1 MAKLSHEVIKSLYN
15 VLAWYNRNRGAP
27 SSPRILRLFTLW
39 KSLHAVFIN
48 ISEEGWRALRNMAK
62 NLNIYARNEE
72 EWLFLYALETYLNI
86 VMRAIALSKIG
97 ASISDHGVFMN
108 EIMSRRGIFEPNVF
122 EWIFEAFTDKYLDQN
137 VRIRLQSNIDLLLM
151 VLYNIDMF
159 QVSFDMFR
167 EVYQNILPREVR
179 KSLGEFYTNE
189 EIVKRVLDAAGFD
202 ANAVNSLYDMWR
214 RGERDTLILDP
225 ACGSGSFLV
234 SIIRRIFI
242 SFDKPPRDI
251 VRFIEENVVGI
262 DINPFAVEMAKLNMI
277 MAIADEM
284 QRLGGAYIPTR
295 LRIYWADSLARVKR
309 QNKLDYQAITIYMP
323 SLTEIIGKESLTI
336 PYIAGKDPMD
346 IFDKVN
352 RYAENRMDIEDLITR
367 EHLEN
372 IAQSVREL
380 YKDLRDIHENG
391 NSRIVEMIRNIIAVQ
406 SLVNRCSYVVGNP
419 PWVRIHNISRSIVNY
434 LRNNYEWLK
443 SGSSYTPRFKKTK
456 TPFLE
461 QFDYSV
467 AFFERGLEFLRDGGV
482 LSYVITSKVI
492 RASYAGKMREDLV
505 KNHEILEIIDYSL
518 YPVPLFQDA
527 VNYPLIISL
536 RKAPPTDENNTR
548 SIVKVT
554 VFNTVG
560 NSMSFDVEQNMLP
573 LYSETNYPDKMRS
586 PWVLAP
592 PKAINALKKIINNSY
607 RLGDLY
613 EVMMGVKT
621 SLNSSY
627 IGTISGCTSSNIVR
641 LNLEG
646 GSVAEVEEFLVY
658 PIVRGEDI
666 DPYGFDSKDYIIFT
680 HDTES
685 FKPLWDRDQ
694 REVLKTL
701 GLLKRGV
708 RIEASGGVLKYIV
721 DAGANCIAYVQD
733 SIKILQNKGYQVN
746 FAKPCSVYMCLDVR
760 NLSGDPVLMINIEVQ
775 SNKTCR
781 LIYNVTGLRI
791 PGAPRATDHFTKL
804 FEELVNRDDYKDRGA
819 VLPPWA
825 IFRVSKEKFKEH
837 RIAWQEMT
845 MYIEAAYLPLY
856 LNVAICSNNK
866 ENKKLLIPL
875 QTTYF
880 IVESNHSKALKL
892 LIYMNSDLARSMI
905 KMWAWTARGGYYR
918 HTSYSM
924 GILPLPRDLVDNK
937 LWGFLEDLLKQQ
949 KENIDLNEIAKNK
962 LEADMKKKM
971 EKELMQSLGL
981 DEEEYRELV
990 EYGKWLNELGKA
1002 PETEEDTVEEEYAE
1016 E

>member
-1 MAKLSHEVIKSLYN
+1 MARLSHEVIRSLYN
-15 VLAWYNRNRGAP
+15 ALAWYNRNRGAP

-48 ISEEGWRALRNMAK
+48 ISEEGWRALRNMAE
-62 NLNIYARNEE
+62 NLNIHARNEE

-97 ASISDHGVFMN
+97 ASISDHRGFMN
-108 EIMSRRGIFEPNVF
+108 EIMSRRSIFEPNVF
-122 EWIFEAFTDKYLDQN
+122 EWIFEALTDKYLDQN
-137 VRIRLQSNIDLLLM
+137 VRIQLQSNIDLLLM

-189 EIVKRVLDAAGFD
+189 EIVNRVLDAAGFD

-234 SIIRRIFI
+234 SIIRRIFS
-242 SFDKPPRDI
+242 SFSKPPRDI
-251 VRFIEENVVGI
+251 VRFVEENVVGI
-262 DINPFAVEMAKLNMI
+262 DINPFAVEMAKLNMV

-284 QRLGGAYIPTR
+284 QRLGGAYILTR

-309 QNKLDYQAITIYMP
+309 QNTLSYQAITIYMP

-336 PYIAGKDPMD
+336 PYITGKDPMD
-346 IFDKVN
+346 IFDKVD
-352 RYAENRMDIEDLITR
+352 RYAENRMNIEDLIVR

-372 IAQSVREL
+372 MAQGIREL
-380 YKDLRDIHENG
+380 YEDLRDIHESG

-443 SGSSYTPRFKKTK
+443 SGSSYTPGFKKTK

-467 AFFERGLEFLRDGGV
+467 AFVERGLEFLRNGGV

-505 KNHEILEIIDYSL
+505 RSYEILEIVDYSL

-527 VNYPLIISL
+527 VNYPLIISI
-536 RKAPPTDENNTR
+536 RKAPPTDEKDTR
-548 SIVKVT
+548 SMVKVT

-560 NSMSFDVEQNMLP
+560 NSMSFDVEQSMLP
-573 LYSETNYPDKMRS
+573 LYSGTNYPDKMRS

-592 PKAINALKKIINNSY
+592 PKVINALKKIISNSY

-621 SLNSSY
+621 SLNSGY
-627 IGTISGCTSSNIVR
+627 IGTISGCTSSGIVK

-666 DPYGFDSKDYIIFT
+666 DPYSFGSKDYIIFT
-680 HDTES
+680 HDIES
-685 FKPLWDRDQ
+685 LEPLWDRNQ
-694 REVLKTL
+694 REVLETL

-708 RIEASGGVLKYIV
+708 RVEASGGVLKYIV

-746 FAKPCSVYMCLDVR
+746 FTKPCSVYMCLDVR
-760 NLSGDPVLMINIEVQ
+760 NPSGDSVLTINIEVQ

-781 LIYNVTGLRI
+781 LIYNVTELRI
-791 PGAPRATDHFTKL
+791 PGAPRTTDHFTNL
-804 FEELVNRDDYKDRGA
+804 FEDLVNRDDYKDRGA
-819 VLPPWA
+819 APPPWA
-825 IFRVSKEKFKEH
+825 IFRVSKEKFKEY

-845 MYIEAAYLPLY
+845 KHIEAAYLPLY
-856 LNVAICSNNK
+856 LNVTICSNNK

-875 QTTYF
+875 QTAYF

-892 LIYMNSDLARSMI
+892 LIYMNSNLARGMI

-937 LWGFLEDLLKQQ
+937 LWGFLEDLLRQQ
-949 KENIDLNEIAKNK
+949 KESIDLNEIAKNTS
-962 LEADMKKKM
+962 EANMEKM

-990 EYGKWLNELGKA
+990 EYGKWLNELEEA
-1002 PETEEDTVEEEYAE
+1002 PETEEETMEEEYVE
-1016 E
+1016 D